1 MSSSLF
7 KIQIIVK
14 LRQGPA
20 KDGPQ
25 GERPQSLK
33 PCQELTLKLVVTHYT
48 LYLDHVFFPFFQVP
62 MAYQDQGC
70 VIIIEL
76 SDQAGAV
83 TDNHYLLSSPYPGPV
98 IPTPRWRSG
107 HLVSARIIL
116 NPTNCH
122 LIRRWKMVTP
132 PVSDLELQPIHQF
145 SQSRRKHF
153 HI

>member
-20 KDGPQ
+20 RDGPQ

-62 MAYQDQGC
+62 MAYHDQGC

-98 IPTPRWRSG
+98 IPLKLGDTVLTIGSPC
-107 HLVSARIIL
+107 VSQDY
-116 NPTNCH
+116 
-122 LIRRWKMVTP
+122 
-132 PVSDLELQPIHQF
+132 S
-145 SQSRRKHF
+145 
-153 HI
+153 